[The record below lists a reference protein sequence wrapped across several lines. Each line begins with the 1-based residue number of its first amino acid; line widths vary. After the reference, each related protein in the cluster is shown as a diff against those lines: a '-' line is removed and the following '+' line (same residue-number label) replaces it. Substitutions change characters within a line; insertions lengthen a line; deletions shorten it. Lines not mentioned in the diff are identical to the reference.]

1 MCVSVSAQLL
11 PVKVVPVTEVTQ
23 PPGLGSVSRCVWS
36 VEILSTMDYGLFRR
50 DTTKLLLQI
59 KSQCRYISVHHLL
72 SLLIFLANFEHFNYI
87 AFLTTIV
94 TTALHI
100 YISTILL
107 NTSFPRYCNKS
118 PNDVGPSFYPLH
130 CTGLDG
136 GWCGEESWAVWCC
149 VVLHTIHRF
158 HNMFSQST
166 YRGLMPV

>member
-1 MCVSVSAQLL
+1 MCLDNVSYNAMCVST
-11 PVKVVPVTEVTQ
+11 VPPCQGGAGHYVVTQ
-23 PPGLGSVSRCVWS
+23 PPGLGSVSRSRCVWS

-118 PNDVGPSFYPLH
+118 PHDVGPSFYP
-130 CTGLDG
+130 
-136 GWCGEESWAVWCC
+136 
-149 VVLHTIHRF
+149 
-158 HNMFSQST
+158 
-166 YRGLMPV
+166 